1 MKNFLS
7 EFAGTFGF
15 VFIGCGAAVFATPFI
30 GYPGVALAFGLG
42 YGAMLCAFKDGSF
55 NPAVTLAAL
64 SCDRNG
70 ISWKSALLNAAGNIA
85 AQIAGAFAAV
95 WLVYFVYAGK
105 TGYVYQ
111 GSSDAN
117 IIERYAPSAAFVLE
131 TVLNLLFLLVF
142 FKSGKDRRA
151 AATAAVITAGYLLSY
166 PVTRGAMNPARTSAS
181 AIIEGED
188 AVSQLPLFW
197 GASLTAAIIA
207 GIVLNPAIIRFI
219 NKKSGK

>member
-85 AQIAGAFAAV
+85 AQIAGAFV
-95 WLVYFVYAGK
+95 
-105 TGYVYQ
+105 
-111 GSSDAN
+111 
-117 IIERYAPSAAFVLE
+117 
-131 TVLNLLFLLVF
+131 
-142 FKSGKDRRA
+142 
-151 AATAAVITAGYLLSY
+151 ATSIRDQAT
-166 PVTRGAMNPARTSAS
+166 RTSLNAT
-181 AIIEGED
+181 
-188 AVSQLPLFW
+188 LRPPLLCW
-197 GASLTAAIIA
+197 KPS
-207 GIVLNPAIIRFI
+207 
-219 NKKSGK
+219 